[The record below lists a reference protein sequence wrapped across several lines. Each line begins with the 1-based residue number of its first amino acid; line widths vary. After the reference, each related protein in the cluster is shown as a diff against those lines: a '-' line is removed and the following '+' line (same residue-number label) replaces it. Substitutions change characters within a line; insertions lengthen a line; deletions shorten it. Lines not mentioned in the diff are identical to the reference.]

1 MTPEVLRSLALLPRL
16 LLLPIRK
23 LAGPLKGLAA
33 SLKSTVASLETTWE
47 DAAYGAPA
55 YGAPEPSYG
64 APAPSYGASGY
75 ARSVRKETFGHQYH
89 MALSYSVPVPRGR
102 RASVKVGVKQV
113 RIRSRISSSASN
125 QPRQLGRPHRTK
137 TAPIGSFLEYIFIG
151 YCKVPYTFCA
161 SDTLHLVWV
170 LSRQQFFAEHNSQY
184 HNFAESLHGQIKEK
198 TRDLRCLFKTKPHN
212 RKQF

>member
-1 MTPEVLRSLALLPRL
+1 MRVISHFQFGNFKQRLLSVVVGVTKILTPDVLRNLALLPRL

-33 SLKSTVASLETTWE
+33 SLKSTVASLETSWD

-75 ARSVRKETFGHQYH
+75 ARSVRKETLGQQYH
-89 MALSYSVPVPRGR
+89 ITLSYSVPVPRGR
-102 RASVKVGVKQV
+102 REPVKNGVKRV
-113 RIRSRISSSASN
+113 RIRRRIISSASN
-125 QPRQLGRPHRTK
+125 QPRHLGGRPHRAK
-137 TAPIGSFLEYIFIG
+137 TAPIGSFLECNFIG
-151 YCKVPYTFCA
+151 YCKVPWTFCA

-170 LSRQQFFAEHNSQY
+170 LSRQ
-184 HNFAESLHGQIKEK
+184 
-198 TRDLRCLFKTKPHN
+198 
-212 RKQF
+212 